1 MFVVYNP
8 NNYSVCKLYPLL
20 KKRGVVASSSIRKF
34 KQGLYGFSTYLV
46 ALNP

>member
-1 MFVVYNP
+1 VSA
-8 NNYSVCKLYPLL
+8 NYIKGYLFMKYPLL

-34 KQGLYGFSTYLV
+34 KQGLCGFSTYLV